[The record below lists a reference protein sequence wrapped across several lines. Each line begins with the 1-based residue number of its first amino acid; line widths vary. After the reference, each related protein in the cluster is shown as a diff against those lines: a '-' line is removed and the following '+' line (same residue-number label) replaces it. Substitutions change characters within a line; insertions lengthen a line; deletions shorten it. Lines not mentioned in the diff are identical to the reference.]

1 MSNCLDFFI
10 GGIVKETKTR
20 FQNTTTTTGC
30 IVKRTLVQY
39 TTDTAGEQK
48 AKNFL
53 SVSVKV
59 YSDSSLNSFFFM

>member
-1 MSNCLDFFI
+1 MDFFI
-10 GGIVKETKTR
+10 GGIGKNTKTR
-20 FQNTTTTTGC
+20 FQKTINTTGC
-30 IVKRTLVQY
+30 IVKRTRVQY
-39 TTDTAGEQK
+39 TTDTAGEPK